1 MEYTEVL
8 VNDLD
13 NEIIPEIMKYGA
25 PTLEDYNDVTSIAT
39 RLAKELNADI
49 DAVILGAKFM
59 HSKLGEAIS
68 QKKWGEHNMALG
80 FALSFF
86 QNYPINESIKNKVL
100 TCIKEHREKTFT
112 CREAEICANANCYR
126 YLIPKKI
133 LKMFYNLKSQGY
145 NFEEILFI
153 AQEKI
158 EQKWN
163 SLTLD
168 ICKKELESNYYK
180 IKEFLELCKRENNL
194 E

>member
-1 MEYTEVL
+1 
-8 VNDLD
+8 
-13 NEIIPEIMKYGA
+13 
-25 PTLEDYNDVTSIAT
+25 
-39 RLAKELNADI
+39 
-49 DAVILGAKFM
+49 
-59 HSKLGEAIS
+59 
-68 QKKWGEHNMALG
+68 
-80 FALSFF
+80 
-86 QNYPINESIKNKVL
+86 
-100 TCIKEHREKTFT
+100 
-112 CREAEICANANCYR
+112 
-126 YLIPKKI
+126 
-133 LKMFYNLKSQGY
+133 MFYNLKSQGY